1 MIHFTAL
8 GSVREA
14 LDGSGNAA
22 AAQLYAPY
30 GGLRYSSGT
39 MPTAKG
45 FAGQRPHA
53 PRLRAATPRG

>member
-1 MIHFTAL
+1 MSNVT
-8 GSVREA
+8 
-14 LDGSGNAA
+14 

-45 FAGQRPHA
+45 FTGQRA
-53 PRLRAATPRG
+53 DAATGLDDSGASCVDAAARAAAY